1 MESSGFLAKYIG
13 IPIVLGLAFVL
24 WKLSHVGRRPK
35 DLPPGPP
42 TLPIFGNLHQVPS
55 EKTYL
60 QFQKWAEEYG
70 PVYSLMMGTKP
81 TIVLSSD
88 IAVKELLD
96 KRGGIYS
103 DRPDLYIS
111 QDVASGGHRLVVMAR
126 QRYGERWRTIHR
138 LIHNILNIKV
148 AAKYVPYQDLENK
161 VLLKGLL
168 DAPGSEDLFKHL
180 RRFTYSLSTQMIFGY
195 RCPDFRDE
203 RLAQLFYVVNGWS
216 EVSESASSQLADLY
230 PILQKLPSFMLPSV
244 RKGRHVHQ
252 VGRELYTEHW
262 LKAKQQLKDGTGLPC
277 ICNDLL
283 LAQQSE
289 NLSDEAVGYI
299 VGSLLE
305 GGSDTT
311 SSTMYAFMLAM
322 IVFQDVQKKAQ
333 EEIDNVVGP
342 DRLPNVDDYSKLPYI
357 RCCVKETL
365 RWMPT
370 VIMGVPHSVTKDDTY
385 NGWKI
390 PKGSTI
396 INNVWGIHM
405 DPNRSPEP
413 RRFNPDRY
421 IGDNT
426 TLYES
431 ANGEPL
437 KRDNFNFGA
446 GRRLCQG
453 VHIAER
459 SLYLGMSRILW
470 GFHLRKALDKAGN
483 PITPDIN
490 DLVGGITVHPRQY
503 PIDIVPKSPERTS
516 IIRQAVKDAEELL
529 HPETGQWKKVPE
541 GMVFGAWKP
550 IEKN

>member
-1 MESSGFLAKYIG
+1 MESPNFLAKYIG
-13 IPIVLGLAFVL
+13 VPVVLGLVFIL
-24 WKLSHVGRRPK
+24 WKLSQVGKRPK

-42 TLPIFGNLHQVPS
+42 TLPILGNLHQIPS
-55 EKTYL
+55 EKAYL

-70 PVYSLMMGTKP
+70 PVYSLMLGTKP
-81 TIVLSSD
+81 TVVLSSD
-88 IAVKELLD
+88 VAIKELLD

-103 DRPDLYIS
+103 DRPDMYVS
-111 QDVASGGHRLVVMAR
+111 QDVASGGHRLVVMK
-126 QRYGERWRTIHR
+126 YGERWRTIHR

-148 AAKYVPYQDLENK
+148 AAKYIPYQDLENK

-168 DAPGSEDLFKHL
+168 DSPGADDLFQHL
-180 RRFTYSLSTQMIFGY
+180 RRFAYSLSTQMIFGY
-195 RCPDFRDE
+195 RCPDFRDK
-203 RLAQLFYVVNGWS
+203 RLNQLFDVFNGWS

-230 PILQKLPSFMLPSV
+230 PILQKLPNFMLPSI
-244 RKGRHVHQ
+244 RKGKHVHQ

-262 LKAKQQLKDGTGLPC
+262 LKAKQHLKDGTGLPC

-283 LAQQSE
+283 LAQKSE

-311 SSTMYAFMLAM
+311 SSTMYGFVQAM
-322 IVFQDVQKKAQ
+322 MVFQDVQKKAQ
-333 EEIDNVVGP
+333 EEIDRVVGP
-342 DRLPNVDDYSKLPYI
+342 DRLPTVDDYPNLPYI

-370 VIMGVPHSVTKDDTY
+370 VIMGVPHCVTKDDEY

-390 PKGSTI
+390 PKGTTV

-405 DPNRSPEP
+405 DPKRSPEP
-413 RRFNPDRY
+413 RQFNPDRY
-421 IGDNT
+421 AGDTT

-470 GFHLRKALDKAGN
+470 GFHLRKALDSAGN
-483 PITPDIN
+483 PITPDVN
-490 DLVGGITVHPRQY
+490 DLVGGITVNPRPY
-503 PIDIVPKSPERTS
+503 PIDIVPRSPEQTA
-516 IIRQAVKDAEELL
+516 IIRQAVKEAEELL
-529 HPETGQWKKVPE
+529 NPVTGQWKKVPE

-550 IEKN
+550 NEKK